1 MSLNLPHNLLF
12 KINSIEDNSGYSK
25 KKSITL
31 RKPVFAEEEHESNN
45 IIFKEKKIEN
55 NIENNNKNIFFNPFI
70 FNKNGIINSGE
81 DISFKLTFDT
91 LSNVNI
97 NYPYSFNFPT
107 ITDMKFKNP
116 NINNIINLGQNK
128 IESNESSN
136 SNSIL
141 KKKRKFNKFK
151 VSYVENKTKS
161 NYKLTHKRKYKPD
174 DIRKKIKA
182 RFHKSIKNIINENL
196 KKAGSKFFFSFL
208 PQIFISSIS
217 RQKNYQVLDFTYRQL
232 LETDF
237 VSNIDENKY
246 KNKNVDYSKYK
257 NNLKVLEYLDKHPDI
272 CKASGFD
279 IMGNMKYK
287 DLLDQYFN
295 SDEFDKAI
303 RRLREENEEEEY
315 IEEYKNKAKSYV
327 KFFSS
332 LSNNKINS
340 DKLFNINMKEN
351 DGDDD
356 EEDSK
361 DN

>member
-1 MSLNLPHNLLF
+1 MC
-12 KINSIEDNSGYSK
+12 IYS
-25 KKSITL
+25 
-31 RKPVFAEEEHESNN
+31 V
-45 IIFKEKKIEN
+45 
-55 NIENNNKNIFFNPFI
+55 
-70 FNKNGIINSGE
+70 
-81 DISFKLTFDT
+81 
-91 LSNVNI
+91 
-97 NYPYSFNFPT
+97 
-107 ITDMKFKNP
+107 
-116 NINNIINLGQNK
+116 
-128 IESNESSN
+128 
-136 SNSIL
+136 
-141 KKKRKFNKFK
+141 
-151 VSYVENKTKS
+151 
-161 NYKLTHKRKYKPD
+161 
-174 DIRKKIKA
+174 
-182 RFHKSIKNIINENL
+182 NIINENL

-257 NNLKVLEYLDKHPDI
+257 NNLKVLEYLDTHPDI

-340 DKLFNINMKEN
+340 DKLFNINRKEN
-351 DGDDD
+351 DDDD

>member
-25 KKSITL
+25 KKSISL

-45 IIFKEKKIEN
+45 NIFKEKKTEN
-55 NIENNNKNIFFNPFI
+55 NIENNNKNNVFNPFI
-70 FNKNGIINSGE
+70 FNKNSIINSGE
-81 DISFKLTFDT
+81 DISFKMTFDT
-91 LSNVNI
+91 LSNVNM
-97 NYPYSFNFPT
+97 T
-107 ITDMKFKNP
+107 FKNP
-116 NINNIINLGQNK
+116 NINNIINLGQNTIK
-128 IESNESSN
+128 PNESPKSN
-136 SNSIL
+136 SKL

-151 VSYVENKTKS
+151 VSYVENRAKS

-196 KKAGSKFFFSFL
+196 KNAGSKYFFSFL

-257 NNLKVLEYLDKHPDI
+257 NNLKVLEYLDNHPDI

-303 RRLREENEEEEY
+303 RRLKEENEEDEY
-315 IEEYKNKAKSYV
+315 IEEYKDKAKSYV

-340 DKLFNINMKEN
+340 DKLFDINVKEN
-351 DGDDD
+351 GNDED
-356 EEDSK
+356 EEDDSK